1 MQKKVLCTLLI
12 IVLFASVTAGC
23 ANTSSYPNYPTAP
36 QSSPVTHDAVLEK
49 FVAADYNDT
58 VRNITI
64 NKWEVTWNNSTALIV
79 HAEGGLKGANNT
91 VSINKTAMRLP
102 SINASTA
109 FVNAYNL
116 TGYSQ
121 VQIANVNATIYQ
133 QATGHNATVIR
144 MYENTSQSPSS
155 LIVARVTQLDDIVVI
170 SSTTTTPAP
179 TPTPTPTPS
188 PTPTPTLTPTPTPTQ
203 TPTPTPIPPTP
214 TPTPTPIPPTPTPTP
229 TPIPPTPT
237 PSPSPS
243 PSPTEQL

>member
-1 MQKKVLCTLLI
+1 MRVKYIKRMQKKVLCTLLI

-58 VRNITI
+58 ARNITI
-64 NKWEVTWNNSTALIV
+64 NKWEVTWNNSAALIV

-133 QATGHNATVIR
+133 QTTGHNATVIR

-179 TPTPTPTPS
+179 TPTPTA
-188 PTPTPTLTPTPTPTQ
+188 TPTPV
-203 TPTPTPIPPTP
+203 PPTP
-214 TPTPTPIPPTPTPTP
+214 TPTPAPVPPTPTPTP
-229 TPIPPTPT
+229 APVPPTPT
-237 PSPSPS
+237 PTPAPV
-243 PSPTEQL
+243 PPTPTPTPAPEPIS